1 MELIRNVLYPVDSS
15 IKCLK
20 KEYNNGKCNVNE
32 GNNSVYK
39 ENKKSEAVFVSN

>member
-1 MELIRNVLYPVDSS
+1 MH
-15 IKCLK
+15 K
-20 KEYNNGKCNVNE
+20 NGKCNGNE